1 MNSKTCP
8 QNYSMREAFAST
20 LTKLAAT
27 HSKIYVVDIDLRDS
41 LKLGTFAKK
50 YKSRFI
56 QVGVAEQNAAA
67 IAAGLALSGKTVFL
81 TSYAAFSPSLN
92 WGVIRQS
99 ICYNQAKVII
109 VGSHAGL
116 MTDELGATH
125 QSLEDIALMR
135 ALPDID
141 VFSSADA
148 RQVRKILPVIIHG
161 PRPAYLRL
169 VRADFP
175 NFTDPKS
182 SFTIGRA
189 RVLKRGSDLTIVG
202 HGPILRNAL
211 LADQQLK
218 NISLEIINSPSI
230 QPLDEKTIL
239 RSVKKTKHL
248 ITIEDHQV
256 EGGLGEAIAP
266 LLLKSNLNAKMKLLA
281 VQDEFGQSAR
291 DYQKLWDHY
300 GLAVQDIIE
309 TAKNLLKK

>member
-1 MNSKTCP
+1 MTSKITKK
-8 QNYSMREAFAST
+8 NYSMRSAFGKT
-20 LTKLAAT
+20 LTRLASA
-27 HSKIYVVDIDLRDS
+27 HPNIYVVDIDLKDS
-41 LKLGTFAKK
+41 LKLTDFAKRF
-50 YKSRFI
+50 KSRFI
-56 QVGVAEQNAAA
+56 ETGVSEQNAAA
-67 IAAGLALSGKTVFL
+67 VAAGLALSGKTVFL

-116 MTDELGATH
+116 MTDEQGATH

-141 VFSSADA
+141 VFSPADA
-148 RQVRKILPVIIHG
+148 RQVKKILPTLIRG

-169 VRADFP
+169 VRASAP

-182 SFTIGRA
+182 SFTIGKA
-189 RVLKRGSDLTIVG
+189 QVLKRGTDLTIVG
-202 HGPILRNAL
+202 HGPILKNAL
-211 LADQQLK
+211 LVQKDLK

-239 RSVKKTKHL
+239 TSVKKTRHL
-248 ITIEDHQV
+248 ITLEDHQV

-266 LLLKSNLNAKMKLLA
+266 LLLKNPLNAKMKLLA
-281 VQDEFGQSAR
+281 VQDEFGQSAH
-291 DYQKLWDHY
+291 DYEKLWDHY
-300 GLAVQDIIE
+300 GLGIE
-309 TAKNLLKK
+309 SLKTAIKELLK